1 MDGLEVVRPSES
13 RPPAASS
20 PRHEAPSRCRVP
32 RIRLSRVS
40 RRSPGPL
47 TGKVSN
53 GRSGPATFP
62 AAEDPGSPGP
72 SPPPPWTGG
81 AVPTTF
87 GSRARAGGGGRRSA
101 NVPGPHRAGSGRLGG
116 PAGRRLAA
124 ARGRTGA
131 GLRAVLVSPQ
141 WRWSAGLFCCFP
153 SRSCS
158 ATAARRC
165 WSTCDD
171 VRKAYRW
178 QGWASKNPEGR
189 EHCKREGFS
198 QKMQEQKNEG
208 CQASGFLEVNKSVLV
223 VARDTGGITPSEGS
237 AKIKET

>member
-1 MDGLEVVRPSES
+1 G
-13 RPPAASS
+13 PPHPAIPGVSPKPGAADWEGQQRAKR
-20 PRHEAPSRCRVP
+20 PRHLSCRGGSRKPRTVP
-32 RIRLSRVS
+32 TTSLD
-40 RRSPGPL
+40 RRG
-47 TGKVSN
+47 GAD
-53 GRSGPATFP
+53 GGFGSGQ
-62 AAEDPGSPGP
+62 
-72 SPPPPWTGG
+72 GG
-81 AVPTTF
+81 AVARCGGGSGSFPSLRPWKTF